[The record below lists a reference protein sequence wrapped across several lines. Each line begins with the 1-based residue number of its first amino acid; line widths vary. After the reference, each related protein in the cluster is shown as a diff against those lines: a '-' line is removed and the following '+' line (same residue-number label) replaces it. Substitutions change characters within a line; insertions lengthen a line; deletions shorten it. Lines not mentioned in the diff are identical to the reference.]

1 MTIISV
7 NIDEELLNEANILE
21 GEFEFKG
28 RSDFFRTAITTLS
41 SELKQKK
48 NLDGEIDAIIVLI
61 HKAKNTEVSKIIHK
75 YSSLIKTQ
83 MHNHT
88 NTNKCMEIFVLNGD
102 AKKIQKMHQE
112 FLTNKKIELAKL
124 IIP

>member
-1 MTIISV
+1 MSIISV
-7 NIDEELLNEANILE
+7 NIDEGLLEEANNIE
-21 GEFEFKG
+21 SEFGFKG
-28 RSDFFRTAITTLS
+28 RSDLFRTALVTLGG
-41 SELKQKK
+41 ELKQKK
-48 NLDGEIDAIIVLI
+48 NLSGEIDAIIVLI

-88 NTNKCMEIFVLNGD
+88 ASHKCMEIFVLNGD
-102 AKKIQKMHQE
+102 AKKVQKMHQD
-112 FLTNKKIELAKL
+112 FLTNKKIEVAKL

>member
-1 MTIISV
+1 MGIISV
-7 NIDEELLNEANILE
+7 NINDDLLEEANSLE
-21 GEFEFKG
+21 KEFEFKG
-28 RSDFFRTAITTLS
+28 RSDFFRTAITNLLG
-41 SELKQKK
+41 ELKQKK
-48 NLDGEIDAIIVLI
+48 NLKGEIDAIIVLI

-88 NTNKCMEIFVLNGD
+88 SSHKCMEIFVLNGSSE
-102 AKKIQKMHQE
+102 KIKKMHQE
-112 FLTNKKIELAKL
+112 FLTNKKIEIAKL